1 MSWPQTVNKE
11 VGVSRIEFNPMLG
24 PIIGWLIGSQLLYL
38 MCYDKALTIYLRYS
52 LVTASEARLQ
62 PEQVKRVLEYWSRVL
77 RPGRLGGKLFQE
89 SFQSTQKANVSLFP
103 NTINEEKGQRSSE
116 FSKHCL

>member
-1 MSWPQTVNKE
+1 
-11 VGVSRIEFNPMLG
+11 
-24 PIIGWLIGSQLLYL
+24 
-38 MCYDKALTIYLRYS
+38 MCYDKALTIYLRYT

-89 SFQSTQKANVSLFP
+89 SFQSTQEGNVSLFP
-103 NTINEEKGQRSSE
+103 NTIKQEWVHCHQNSQSTVFESLGTKNESRSDPLSI
-116 FSKHCL
+116 